1 MRVTNNML
9 SNQFLSGYQ
18 KSLSRMADI
27 QEKITASK
35 NIIRPSDNPIGAVR
49 NLQFTSAS
57 STNALFTQNAND
69 AISWMKTSD
78 SNLATM
84 ISAMAEIKTA
94 VSSAISA
101 NPTSSYQAVEQQIDQ
116 KIKELVQAA
125 NSQVGDRYVF
135 GGQNDT
141 TEPFTIQ
148 YDANGNMTAV
158 TYNGTSKE
166 LTDPTLPYD
175 AATNPYLAT
184 TANNGNIMMQVVPG
198 DINASRDKVNQDG
211 QEVFG
216 DMMTITKTVDGV
228 STTYNNV
235 PTIFKNLLEI
245 KQHLNDI
252 QTGANGVTADT
263 LSNDLGTIE
272 ADRDYMISAQT
283 TVGARQSSYQTIKER
298 LTADS
303 LIIAQD
309 AKDNDGFD
317 VAKASIES
325 QLALNAYN
333 TLLSVGANVM
343 PKTLADYL

>member
-9 SNQFLSGYQ
+9 SSQFLSGYQ
-18 KSLSRMADI
+18 TSLSRMTDI
-27 QEKITASK
+27 QEKMIANK
-35 NIIRPSDNPIGAVR
+35 NINRPSDNPIGAAR

-78 SNLATM
+78 SNLAAMIKTM
-84 ISAMAEIKTA
+84 ASIKTA
-94 VSSAISA
+94 VSSSIAA
-101 NPTSSYQAVEQQIDQ
+101 NPTTSYQAIEKQVGEM
-116 KIKELVQAA
+116 IKELVQAA

-135 GGQNDT
+135 GGQNDK

-148 YDANGNMTAV
+148 YDASGNMTAV
-158 TYNGTSKE
+158 TYNGTSKQ

-175 AATNPYLAT
+175 AATNPYVAAT
-184 TANNGNIMMQVVPG
+184 TTDGVIMMQVVPG
-198 DINASRDKVNQDG
+198 DISTSRDKINQDG

-228 STTYNNV
+228 PTTYNNV
-235 PTIFKNLLEI
+235 PAIFKNLLDI
-245 KQHLNDI
+245 KQHLTDV

-272 ADRDYMISAQT
+272 ADRDYIISAQT
-283 TVGARQSSYQTIKER
+283 TVGARQSSYQTIVDR

-317 VAKASIES
+317 VVKASIES

-333 TLLSVGANVM
+333 TLLSVGANVL
-343 PKTLADYL
+343 PKSLVDYL